1 MSFRLHTIW
10 RNVIASKPRG
20 NLTGLKPSQVTA
32 ITRVYNRRFPQTGGY
47 STDQARELAL
57 LSAGIGRQI
66 GVLIDRRGTPVM
78 VIVGE
83 REGIFIPELTRYR
96 KGTGRLS
103 GLRLLHTHLGS
114 GLLSQEDLMDMVFLR
129 LDSVTVLTVNRDGFP
144 GQAQVAH
151 LLPANVEDQPYR
163 VHDPVAW
170 DRLDFDFTAGVE
182 ALEDELARTGQEV
195 PVTAPEG
202 SALLVSVGTNPR
214 REQERSLHELTDLA
228 GTAGLEVAGTIIQR
242 VSKINPRSILG
253 KGKIAE
259 LEVVALQKN
268 ATVIIFDRE
277 LTPTQQRN
285 LSLVTE
291 RKVLDRTQLI
301 LDIFARHA
309 STRAGKLQVEMA
321 QLKYTLPRLVGQNQ
335 ALSRLAG
342 GIGGRGPGE
351 TRLELDRRKIRGRIT
366 HLKQELKKVRTQRG
380 ATRARRARAGVPV
393 VALVG
398 YTNAGKST
406 LLNTLTQ
413 SGVLAENKLFATLDP
428 TSRRLR
434 FPMEKEIIL
443 TDTVGFIKELP
454 EDLKEAFMATLEE
467 LGEADLLIQVA
478 DAGHPEL
485 EQQLSA
491 VDQILESLSLH
502 EIPRI
507 LALNKWDTLN
517 DEQRVML
524 TNAHPAAVPV
534 QATRRRSLEGVVE
547 EILKRI

>member
-228 GTAGLEVAGTIIQR
+228 ATAGLEVAGTIIQR

>member
-1 MSFRLHTIW
+1 
-10 RNVIASKPRG
+10 
-20 NLTGLKPSQVTA
+20 
-32 ITRVYNRRFPQTGGY
+32 
-47 STDQARELAL
+47 
-57 LSAGIGRQI
+57 
-66 GVLIDRRGTPVM
+66 
-78 VIVGE
+78 
-83 REGIFIPELTRYR
+83 
-96 KGTGRLS
+96 
-103 GLRLLHTHLGS
+103 
-114 GLLSQEDLMDMVFLR
+114 
-129 LDSVTVLTVNRDGFP
+129 
-144 GQAQVAH
+144 
-151 LLPANVEDQPYR
+151 
-163 VHDPVAW
+163 
-170 DRLDFDFTAGVE
+170 
-182 ALEDELARTGQEV
+182 
-195 PVTAPEG
+195 
-202 SALLVSVGTNPR
+202 
-214 REQERSLHELTDLA
+214 
-228 GTAGLEVAGTIIQR
+228 
-242 VSKINPRSILG
+242 
-253 KGKIAE
+253 
-259 LEVVALQKN
+259 
-268 ATVIIFDRE
+268 VIIFDRE